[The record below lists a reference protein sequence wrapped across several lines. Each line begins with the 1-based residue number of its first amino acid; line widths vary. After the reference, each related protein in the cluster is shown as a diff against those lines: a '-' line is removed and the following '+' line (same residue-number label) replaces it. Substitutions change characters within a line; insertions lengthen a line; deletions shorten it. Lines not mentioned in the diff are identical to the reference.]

1 MISYMT
7 SGLYQH
13 RLMVSK
19 WRNLFLMFFSFQSMW
34 NLNYCPSCSLLSL
47 FFSPPPS
54 SSLRCFFCRNFSVLE
69 VLRDEEFAPLKNG
82 IDSLTD
88 SPVTVRQALMN
99 LHLKYITRAG
109 GIVTDENNTI
119 IQPQ

>member
-1 MISYMT
+1 MISYVT

-34 NLNYCPSCSLLSL
+34 NLNYWPSCSLLSL
-47 FFSPPPS
+47 FFSPPP

>member
-1 MISYMT
+1 MEKFVFDVFQFSEYVEFK
-7 SGLYQH
+7 L
-13 RLMVSK
+13 LPF
-19 WRNLFLMFFSFQSMW
+19 LFTFVTFSF
-34 NLNYCPSCSLLSL
+34 
-47 FFSPPPS
+47 FPPS
-54 SSLRCFFCRNFSVLE
+54 SLRHFFCRNFSVLE

-82 IDSLTD
+82 IDSSTD